1 MQIPIWK
8 VQFKKYLS
16 KTSLLFSKLP
26 PQFFFFYL
34 ILLHHL
40 YTAALG
46 SIPEL
51 PLKTVGKSTWVK
63 ESKPLAA
70 NTGITIPGGKK
81 QHSPN
86 VILKTE
92 GNL

>member
-16 KTSLLFSKLP
+16 KTSLAAYFLANYLLS
-26 PQFFFFYL
+26 FFFYL
-34 ILLHHL
+34 TLLHHL

-51 PLKTVGKSTWVK
+51 PAKNCQEINLG
-63 ESKPLAA
+63 
-70 NTGITIPGGKK
+70 
-81 QHSPN
+81 
-86 VILKTE
+86 E
-92 GNL
+92 GE

>member
-16 KTSLLFSKLP
+16 KTSLATYFLANYLLS
-26 PQFFFFYL
+26 FFFFYL

-40 YTAALG
+40 YTATLD

-51 PLKTVGKSTWVK
+51 PAKSCR
-63 ESKPLAA
+63 EINL
-70 NTGITIPGGKK
+70 G
-81 QHSPN
+81 
-86 VILKTE
+86 E
-92 GNL
+92 GE